1 MLFDLK
7 GEKCLKDADSIP
19 TDDLI
24 PQLGATEII
33 THWIFIPQLLE
44 MTFSRT
50 HSSLKNNSGLE
61 PGLECPSRLD
71 YSSAERAEDG
81 VARFTTLVRARDY

>member
-7 GEKCLKDADSIP
+7 GEKCLKGADSIP

-24 PQLGATEII
+24 PQLGA

-50 HSSLKNNSGLE
+50 HSSLKNN
-61 PGLECPSRLD
+61 
-71 YSSAERAEDG
+71 
-81 VARFTTLVRARDY
+81 